1 MKTLI
6 ADDDATTRRMLRI
19 VLVRWGYDVI
29 EARDGNEA
37 WDHFQGSDPARLAI
51 VDWIMPGLS
60 GLDLCRRLKGR
71 ERKPGPYVILLTA
84 RSHWKDVVHGL
95 ESGADDYVAKPYQLE
110 ELRAR
115 VAVGRRLVELQEELL
130 MLNDKL
136 ERRVMERTERIRT
149 LLEQDKELILQ
160 LGHDLRTPLT
170 PLMALLPGLVADEM
184 DPDRKESLSLC
195 LAQAQYLKRLATR
208 VFDLGRL
215 ESPRTS
221 LRVRPIPLL
230 PLVTAATERL
240 AGEDPVKANGHRVAI
255 DVEPTLDVYG
265 DGVWLER
272 VFEDLLDNAFRFSPP
287 GTPVA
292 VTAQSLDRDVVVAV
306 TDQGK
311 GLVSEQLERVFD
323 PFYTGDLARTDRNTS
338 GLGLA
343 ICRRVVER
351 HGGRIWADSPGLGK
365 GTTIRFTL
373 SRAGNGLEIQGEG
386 ERP

>member
-1 MKTLI
+1 
-6 ADDDATTRRMLRI
+6 
-19 VLVRWGYDVI
+19 
-29 EARDGNEA
+29 
-37 WDHFQGSDPARLAI
+37 
-51 VDWIMPGLS
+51 
-60 GLDLCRRLKGR
+60 
-71 ERKPGPYVILLTA
+71 
-84 RSHWKDVVHGL
+84 
-95 ESGADDYVAKPYQLE
+95 
-110 ELRAR
+110 
-115 VAVGRRLVELQEELL
+115 

-170 PLMALLPGLVADEM
+170 PLMALLPGLVTDET

-221 LRVRPIPLL
+221 LKVRPIPLL

-240 AGEDPVKANGHRVAI
+240 AGEDPVKSNGHRVAI
-255 DVEPTLDVYG
+255 NVEPTLDVYG

-292 VTAQSLDRDVVVAV
+292 VTAQSQDRDVVVAV